1 MKKHTTAALLLA
13 GVACC
18 AQAQNAS
25 SAVLYGTFDEYIGYI
40 RSSSGNSITGLNDG
54 AILRSRLGV
63 RGTEELGNGLQMK
76 FTLEQGLNADS
87 GSGADSSRLFDRQAW
102 IGLATPYGEFRAGRQ
117 NTQVFY
123 IGGAIDYT
131 ERTTF
136 GSIFNTFGVPSRY
149 DNDFSYKSP
158 RLHGVQVDVH
168 YALPEK
174 AASRGNSGAGGGVRQ
189 LAIDWQQGPWR
200 AGYAGVVAS
209 PDPVTATVRRK
220 IEYHNLYANYRYG
233 PGTVYLAVGR
243 SNNSTASAAGRNA
256 GAILSNVAAAGNG
269 FAGTDA
275 NANRFYNL
283 WELSADYRVSQQFRV
298 GAMVGGVHDT
308 SGGRAGARSANV
320 GGYYDLSKRTVLYG
334 FASVLKNQAN
344 AGFRFSSSAAPSA
357 NLAGADVDGRRLTG
371 VQLGILHKF

>member
-1 MKKHTTAALLLA
+1 MNKHTTAALLLA
-13 GVACC
+13 GAACS
-18 AQAQNAS
+18 AQAQNGS
-25 SAVLYGTFDEYIGYI
+25 SAVLYGTFDQYIGYI
-40 RSSSGNSITGLNDG
+40 SSSSGNSITGLNDG

-63 RGTEELGNGLQMK
+63 RGAEELGNGLQMK
-76 FTLEQGLNADS
+76 FTLEQGVNADT
-87 GSGADSSRLFDRQAW
+87 GSGADGSRLFDRQAW
-102 IGLATPYGEFRAGRQ
+102 IGLNTPYGEFRAGRQ

-149 DNDFSYKSP
+149 DNDLSYKSP
-158 RLHGVQVDVH
+158 RFGGVQVDLH

-174 AASRGNSGAGGGVRQ
+174 AGQGAGGGVRQ
-189 LAIDWQQGPWR
+189 LAIDWQRGAWR

-209 PDPVTATVRRK
+209 PDAATAKVRRR

-233 PGTVYLAVGR
+233 PGTVYVAAGR

-256 GAILSNVAAAGNG
+256 GAILSNVAAAGNS
-269 FAGTDA
+269 FAGTDV
-275 NANRFYNL
+275 NANRFHNL
-283 WELSADYRVSQQFRV
+283 WELSADYRISQQFRV
-298 GAMVGGVHDT
+298 GAMVGGVIDT
-308 SGGRAGARSANV
+308 SGGQAGARSANI
-320 GGYYDLSKRTVLYG
+320 GGYYDLSKRTLLYG
-334 FASVLKNQAN
+334 FASALKNQAN

-357 NLAGADVDGRRLTG
+357 NLAGADIDGRRLTG

>member
-13 GVACC
+13 GAAWS
-18 AQAQNAS
+18 AQAQTTS

-40 RSSSGNSITGLNDG
+40 GSSSGKSITGLNDG

-63 RGTEELGNGLQMK
+63 RGAEELGNGLQMK
-76 FTLEQGLNADS
+76 FTLEQGVNADT
-87 GSGADSSRLFDRQAW
+87 GSGADGSRLFDRQAW
-102 IGLATPYGEFRAGRQ
+102 IGLNTPYGEFRAGRQ

-149 DNDFSYKSP
+149 DNDLSYKSP
-158 RLHGVQVDVH
+158 RIAGMQVDLH

-174 AASRGNSGAGGGVRQ
+174 AGAGAGGGVRQ
-189 LAIDWQQGPWR
+189 LAIDWQRGAWR

-209 PDPVTATVRRK
+209 PDPATAKVRRR

-233 PGTVYLAVGR
+233 PGTIYVAAGR

-256 GAILSNVAAAGNG
+256 GSILSNVAAAGNS
-269 FAGTDA
+269 FAGTDV

-283 WELSADYRVSQQFRV
+283 WELSFDYRISRQFRV
-298 GAMVGGVHDT
+298 GAMVGGVIDT
-308 SGGRAGARSANV
+308 SGGQAGARGANI
-320 GGYYDLSKRTVLYG
+320 GAYYDWSKRTVLYG

-357 NLAGADVDGRRLTG
+357 NLAGADIDGRRLTG

>member
-1 MKKHTTAALLLA
+1 MNQHTTAALLLA
-13 GVACC
+13 GAACA
-18 AQAQNAS
+18 AQAQSTAS
-25 SAVLYGTFDEYIGYI
+25 TVLYGTFDEYIGYI

-76 FTLEQGLNADS
+76 FTLEQGVNADT

-102 IGLATPYGEFRAGRQ
+102 IGLNTPYGEFRAGRQ

-149 DNDFSYKSP
+149 DNDLSYKSP
-158 RLHGVQVDVH
+158 RVGGVQVDLH

-174 AASRGNSGAGGGVRQ
+174 AGQGAAGGVRQ
-189 LAIDWQQGPWR
+189 LAIDWQQGVWR

-209 PDPVTATVRRK
+209 PDATTATVRRK

-233 PGTVYLAVGR
+233 PGTVYLAAGR
-243 SNNSTASAAGRNA
+243 SNNSTANAAGRNA
-256 GAILSNVAAAGNG
+256 GSILNNVAAAGNG
-269 FAGTDA
+269 FAGTDI

-283 WELSADYRVSQQFRV
+283 WELSFDYRISPQFRV

-308 SGGRAGARSANV
+308 SGGQAGARSANL
-320 GGYYDLSKRTVLYG
+320 GAYYDLSKRTLLYG
-334 FASVLKNQAN
+334 FATVLNNQAN

-357 NLAGADVDGRRLTG
+357 NLAGADIDGRRLTG
-371 VQLGILHKF
+371 LQLGILHKF

>member
-1 MKKHTTAALLLA
+1 MNKHTTAALLLA
-13 GVACC
+13 GAACS
-18 AQAQNAS
+18 AQAQSTAS
-25 SAVLYGTFDEYIGYI
+25 TVLYGTFDEYIGYI
-40 RSSSGNSITGLNDG
+40 RSSSGTSITGLNDG

-63 RGTEELGNGLQMK
+63 RGTEELGNGLQVK
-76 FTLEQGLNADS
+76 FTLEQGVNADT

-102 IGLATPYGEFRAGRQ
+102 IGLNTPYGEFRAGRQ

-149 DNDFSYKSP
+149 DNDLSYKSP
-158 RLHGVQVDVH
+158 RVGGVQVDLH

-174 AASRGNSGAGGGVRQ
+174 AGQGAAGGVRQ
-189 LAIDWQQGPWR
+189 LAIDWQQGVWR

-209 PDPVTATVRRK
+209 PDATTATVRRK

-233 PGTVYLAVGR
+233 PGTIYLAAGR

-256 GAILSNVAAAGNG
+256 GSILSNVAAAGNG
-269 FAGTDA
+269 FAGTDI

-283 WELSADYRVSQQFRV
+283 WELSFDYRISQPFRV

-308 SGGRAGARSANV
+308 SGGQAGARSANL
-320 GGYYDLSKRTVLYG
+320 GAYYDLSKRTLLYG
-334 FASVLKNQAN
+334 FATVLNNQAN

-357 NLAGADVDGRRLTG
+357 NLAGADINGRRLTG
-371 VQLGILHKF
+371 LQLGILHKF

>member
-1 MKKHTTAALLLA
+1 MNKHTTAALLLA
-13 GVACC
+13 GMACS

-25 SAVLYGTFDEYIGYI
+25 SAVLYGTFDQYIGHI

-63 RGTEELGNGLQMK
+63 RGTEELGDGLQMK
-76 FTLEQGLNADS
+76 FTLEQGINADS

-102 IGLATPYGEFRAGRQ
+102 IGLNTPYGEFRAGRQ

-158 RLHGVQVDVH
+158 RLYGVQVDVH

-174 AASRGNSGAGGGVRQ
+174 AGHGAGGGVRQ
-189 LAIDWQQGPWR
+189 LAIDWQRGPWR

-209 PDPVTATVRRK
+209 PDPVTAAVRRK
-220 IEYHNLYANYRYG
+220 VEYHNLYANVRYG

-256 GAILSNVAAAGNG
+256 GSILSNVGAAGNS
-269 FAGTDA
+269 FAGTDV

-308 SGGRAGARSANV
+308 SGGKAGARSANV
-320 GGYYDLSKRTVLYG
+320 GAYYDLSKRTLLYG
-334 FASVLKNQAN
+334 FASVLKNEAN

-371 VQLGILHKF
+371 LQIGILHKF

>member
-13 GVACC
+13 GAACS
-18 AQAQNAS
+18 AQAQNTS
-25 SAVLYGTFDEYIGYI
+25 SAVLYGTFDEYLGYI
-40 RSSSGNSITGLNDG
+40 GSNSGKSITGLNDG

-76 FTLEQGLNADS
+76 FTLEQGINADT

-102 IGLATPYGEFRAGRQ
+102 IGLNTPYGEFRAGRQ

-149 DNDFSYKSP
+149 DNDLSYKSP
-158 RLHGVQVDVH
+158 RLHGVQVDLH

-174 AASRGNSGAGGGVRQ
+174 AGAGVGGGVRQ
-189 LAIDWQQGPWR
+189 LAIDWQQGAWR

-209 PDPVTATVRRK
+209 PDPATAKVHRK

-233 PGTVYLAVGR
+233 PGTVYVAAGR

-256 GAILSNVAAAGNG
+256 ASILSNVGATGNG
-269 FAGTDA
+269 FAGTDV
-275 NANRFYNL
+275 NANRYYNL
-283 WELSADYRVSQQFRV
+283 WEVSADYRISQQLRV
-298 GAMVGGVHDT
+298 GAMAGGVHDT
-308 SGGRAGARSANV
+308 SGGQAGARSANL

-334 FASVLKNQAN
+334 FATVMKNQAN

-357 NLAGADVDGRRLTG
+357 NLAGADIDGRRLKG
-371 VQLGILHKF
+371 LQLGILHKF

>member
-1 MKKHTTAALLLA
+1 MNQHTTAALLLA
-13 GVACC
+13 GAACA
-18 AQAQNAS
+18 AQAQSTAS
-25 SAVLYGTFDEYIGYI
+25 TVLYGTFDEYIGYI

-76 FTLEQGLNADS
+76 FTLEQGVNADT

-102 IGLATPYGEFRAGRQ
+102 IGLNTPYGEFRAGRQ

-149 DNDFSYKSP
+149 DNDLSYKSP
-158 RLHGVQVDVH
+158 RVGGVQVDLH

-174 AASRGNSGAGGGVRQ
+174 AGQGAAGGVRQ
-189 LAIDWQQGPWR
+189 LAIDWQQGVWR

-209 PDPVTATVRRK
+209 PDAATATVRRK

-233 PGTVYLAVGR
+233 PGTVYLAAGR
-243 SNNSTASAAGRNA
+243 SNNSTANAAGRNA
-256 GAILSNVAAAGNG
+256 GSILNNVAAAGNG
-269 FAGTDA
+269 FAGTDI

-283 WELSADYRVSQQFRV
+283 WELSFDYRISPQFRV

-308 SGGRAGARSANV
+308 SGGQAGARSANL
-320 GGYYDLSKRTVLYG
+320 GAYYDLSKRTLLYG
-334 FASVLKNQAN
+334 FATVLNNQAN

-357 NLAGADVDGRRLTG
+357 NLAGADIDGRRLTG
-371 VQLGILHKF
+371 LQLGILHKF